1 MNEIVMVGEGSRAQQ
16 TKLSF
21 TTVFPSVQLHCKV
34 MDINLFK
41 GWGFLIDAILRIFFV
56 DDISYIIYALCFTCF
71 WFLAVQ
77 DNSIGD
83 LVSQSV
89 INSFTDILI

>member
-1 MNEIVMVGEGSRAQQ
+1 MNEIVMVGEGSSVQQ

-41 GWGFLIDAILRIFFV
+41 GWEFLIDANLRNF
-56 DDISYIIYALCFTCF
+56 C
-71 WFLAVQ
+71 
-77 DNSIGD
+77 
-83 LVSQSV
+83 
-89 INSFTDILI
+89 